1 MNTSIDL
8 QTLFWVCSGFAAL
21 VAVWKIVRTPFA
33 QVADHE
39 RRITS
44 VEKTLIE
51 RKDTDTLILKSLN
64 AITNHMIDG
73 NSIEK
78 LKASRDELQR
88 GIIEHQK

>member
-8 QTLFWVCSGFAAL
+8 TTLFWICSGIAGIY
-21 VAVWKIVRTPFA
+21 AVWKIVKGPF
-33 QVADHE
+33 VKLDDHE
-39 RRITS
+39 RRITN

-73 NSIEK
+73 NGIEK

>member
-1 MNTSIDL
+1 MNASIDL
-8 QTLFWVCSGFAAL
+8 TTLFWICSGIAGIY
-21 VAVWKIVRTPFA
+21 AVWKIVKGPF
-33 QVADHE
+33 VKLDEHE
-39 RRITS
+39 RRISS

-78 LKASRDELQR
+78 LKASRDDLQR

>member
-1 MNTSIDL
+1 MNATIDL
-8 QTLFWVCSGFAAL
+8 QTLFWICSGFAAL

-39 RRITS
+39 RRLNTIEES
-44 VEKTLIE
+44 VKE
-51 RKDTDTLILKSLN
+51 RKETDKAVLKALN

-73 NSIEK
+73 NGIDK

-88 GIIEHQK
+88 TIIDHQK

>member
-8 QTLFWVCSGFAAL
+8 TTLFWICSGLAGMY
-21 VAVWKIVRTPFA
+21 AVWKIVKGPF
-33 QVADHE
+33 VKLDDHE

-73 NSIEK
+73 NGIEK

>member
-1 MNTSIDL
+1 MNASIDL
-8 QTLFWVCSGFAAL
+8 TTLFWICSGIAGIY
-21 VAVWKIVRTPFA
+21 AVWKIVKGPF
-33 QVADHE
+33 VKLDEHE
-39 RRITS
+39 RRISS

>member
-8 QTLFWVCSGFAAL
+8 TTLFWICSGIAGIY
-21 VAVWKIVRTPFA
+21 AVWKIVKGPF
-33 QVADHE
+33 VKLDDHE
-39 RRITS
+39 RRITN

-64 AITNHMIDG
+64 AITNHMVDG
-73 NSIEK
+73 NGIEK

>member
-1 MNTSIDL
+1 MNASIDL
-8 QTLFWVCSGFAAL
+8 TTLFWICSGIAGMY
-21 VAVWKIVRTPFA
+21 AVWKIVKGPF
-33 QVADHE
+33 VKLDDHE

-44 VEKTLIE
+44 VEKSLIE

-73 NSIEK
+73 NGIEK

-88 GIIEHQK
+88 GIIDHQK

>member
-1 MNTSIDL
+1 MNASIDL
-8 QTLFWVCSGFAAL
+8 TTLFWICSGIAGIY
-21 VAVWKIVRTPFA
+21 AVWKIVKGPF
-33 QVADHE
+33 VKLDDHE

-73 NSIEK
+73 NGIEK

>member
-8 QTLFWVCSGFAAL
+8 TTLFWICSGIAGMY
-21 VAVWKIVRTPFA
+21 AVWKIVKGPF
-33 QVADHE
+33 VKLDDHE

-73 NSIEK
+73 NGIEK

>member
-8 QTLFWVCSGFAAL
+8 TTLFWICSGIAGIY
-21 VAVWKIVRTPFA
+21 AVWKIIKGPF
-33 QVADHE
+33 VKLDDHE
-39 RRITS
+39 RRITN

>member
-8 QTLFWVCSGFAAL
+8 TTLFWICSGIAGIY
-21 VAVWKIVRTPFA
+21 AVWKIIKGPF
-33 QVADHE
+33 VKLDDHE
-39 RRITS
+39 RRISS

>member
-8 QTLFWVCSGFAAL
+8 TTLFWICSGIAGMYAA
-21 VAVWKIVRTPFA
+21 WKIVKGPFIKLD
-33 QVADHE
+33 DHE

-73 NSIEK
+73 NGIEK

>member
-1 MNTSIDL
+1 MNTSIDIT
-8 QTLFWVCSGFAAL
+8 TLFWICSGIAGIY
-21 VAVWKIVRTPFA
+21 AVWKIVKGPF
-33 QVADHE
+33 VKLDDHE

-73 NSIEK
+73 NGIEK

>member
-1 MNTSIDL
+1 MNASIDL
-8 QTLFWVCSGFAAL
+8 TTLFWICSGIAGIY
-21 VAVWKIVRTPFA
+21 AVWKIVKGPF
-33 QVADHE
+33 VKLDDHE

-44 VEKTLIE
+44 IEKSLIE

-73 NSIEK
+73 NGIEK

>member
-8 QTLFWVCSGFAAL
+8 TTLFWICSGIAGIY
-21 VAVWKIVRTPFA
+21 AVWKIVKGPF
-33 QVADHE
+33 VKLDDHE

-44 VEKTLIE
+44 IEESLIE

-73 NSIEK
+73 NSVEK

>member
-1 MNTSIDL
+1 MNASIDL
-8 QTLFWVCSGFAAL
+8 TTLFWICSGIAGIY
-21 VAVWKIVRTPFA
+21 AVWKIVKGPF
-33 QVADHE
+33 VKLGDHE

-73 NSIEK
+73 NGIEK

>member
-1 MNTSIDL
+1 MNTSIEL
-8 QTLFWVCSGFAAL
+8 TTLFWICSGIAGMY
-21 VAVWKIVRTPFA
+21 AVWKIVKGPF
-33 QVADHE
+33 VKLDDHD

-44 VEKTLIE
+44 VEQTLIE

-73 NSIEK
+73 NGIEK

>member
-8 QTLFWVCSGFAAL
+8 TTLFWICSGLAGMY
-21 VAVWKIVRTPFA
+21 AVWKIVKGPF
-33 QVADHE
+33 VKLDDHE

-44 VEKTLIE
+44 AEKTLIE

-73 NSIEK
+73 NGIEK